1 MSEVRLEHA
10 NVTVSDLERTAKM
23 LGDVF
28 GWAVRWEGASKTQGH
43 SLHVGA
49 RTVTSLCTKSPLR
62 RHRQKT
68 AMLRWVG

>member
-43 SLHVGA
+43 SLHVCGA
-49 RTVTSLCTKSPLR
+49 NCYIALYKKPVASASTEDSYVTG
-62 RHRQKT
+62 
-68 AMLRWVG
+68 VG